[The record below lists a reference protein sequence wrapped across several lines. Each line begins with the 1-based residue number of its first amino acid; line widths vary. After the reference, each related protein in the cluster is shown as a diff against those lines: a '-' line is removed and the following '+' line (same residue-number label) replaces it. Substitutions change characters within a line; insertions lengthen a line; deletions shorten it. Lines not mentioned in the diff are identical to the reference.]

1 LIEEKA
7 MKYPIP
13 IVRLII
19 PDSEGK
25 VLILKRYQSEYAAG
39 QWCLPGGKVDYGSTV
54 EETAVKE
61 LHEETALTC
70 TSMKF
75 LFYQDSLPFAEGKMH
90 CLNLYLECAVKGEIL
105 LNEESCDYACIGP
118 SELKRYE
125 IAFRHDLG
133 LIRYW
138 QEIIKA

>member
-1 LIEEKA
+1 
-7 MKYPIP
+7 M
-13 IVRLII
+13 RLENGVFGWE
-19 PDSEGK
+19 SG
-25 VLILKRYQSEYAAG
+25 LWQHRRRNSCKRTSRRN
-39 QWCLPGGKVDYGSTV
+39 CLD
-54 EETAVKE
+54 
-61 LHEETALTC
+61 LHINE
-70 TSMKF
+70 F

-90 CLNLYLECAVKGEIL
+90 CLNLYFECAVKGEIL

-138 QEIIKA
+138 QEIINA